1 MGSSTTS
8 SDDEAKV
15 LLSVVYTVINS
26 LKTTLPLMLS
36 LGNNHEET
44 SRLNESSI
52 DASILA
58 IKNCSVEIGEI
69 FFPCF
74 NNLVSSLVEIVP
86 SLLTH
91 PCN

>member
-36 LGNNHEET
+36 LGNQEET